1 MDTTLLFKACVK
13 TIRTRNKALG
23 VNLPEADKNRI
34 LHTQKTKH
42 SEFTNKAK
50 DLLNQISRLRDF
62 LLEHRKAYLNFSSH
76 LSTLPKM
83 SDYERDKIDNGA
95 QRIIKVCSNAIT
107 EFKRDAGL
115 HDGPAQLVEHQD
127 SIIDLLES
135 YLKVVCRIYSEQKAL
150 RTKRN
155 LDVKKMVRLESEV
168 LVNSDSKVS
177 RGDSISTSVSNE
189 ESNSSGD
196 ESSRRT
202 SKVNVETSSVSSLTQ
217 EDELTAEEL
226 QIFESENEQLY
237 NDLNSLTDEVK

>member
-1 MDTTLLFKACVK
+1 MDITLLFKACVK

-42 SEFTNKAK
+42 SEFTYKAK

-95 QRIIKVCSNAIT
+95 QRIMKTCSHVIT
-107 EFKRDAGL
+107 EFKRDSGL
-115 HDGPAQLVEHQD
+115 HEGPAQLVEHQD

-135 YLKVVCRIYSEQKAL
+135 YLKVVCRIYSEQRAL

-155 LDVKKMVRLESEV
+155 LEVKKMVRLESEV
-168 LVNSDSKVS
+168 LANSDSKVS
-177 RGDSISTSVSNE
+177 FSDSISTSLSNE

-196 ESSRRT
+196 ESSRRL

-237 NDLNSLTDEVK
+237 NDLNSLTDEVN